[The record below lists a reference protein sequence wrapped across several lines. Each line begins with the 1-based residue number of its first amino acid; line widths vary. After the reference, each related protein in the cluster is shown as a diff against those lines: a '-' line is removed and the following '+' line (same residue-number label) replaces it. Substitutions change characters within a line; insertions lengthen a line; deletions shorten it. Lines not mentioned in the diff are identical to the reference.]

1 MIFSLSMPAVILS
14 LFYLVIKNFDQ
25 ETLAVYCI

>member
-14 LFYLVIKNFDQ
+14 LFYLVIKNY
-25 ETLAVYCI
+25 TLCLNV